1 MTGQTSYF
9 HVLTRT
15 HMHTGGHF
23 AASVFKARASDGRQ
37 QGKQG
42 AGSKGGAD
50 EAFEV
55 LAHKTFHRYVIR

>member
-1 MTGQTSYF
+1 
-9 HVLTRT
+9 
-15 HMHTGGHF
+15 MHTGGHF